1 MIAQGDLLTN
11 DGEAPVRQPVGPA
24 YSVLLADPTT
34 PTGLRYGGA
43 IQTSAITGR
52 TLLGYQAAPNVV
64 ANTATAYGFQSLFS
78 LTTGENNAAFG
89 SRSLFV
95 AGTAANN
102 SAFGDNTL
110 SSLTVGNGNNAF
122 GFNSLASLGV
132 NASPQNTG
140 NVAMGN
146 GSGTNL
152 GSGQYNS
159 FFGHN
164 SGGTQVSGDGN
175 TFLGAYAGEGI
186 SAVSNAII
194 IRPATPSG
202 PVVPV
207 SGIVSGGCYI
217 YNIANYNSSNGLD
230 MQIDPTTNRIGVAL
244 SSRRFKENEALLDE
258 TEVRTKIAAMQPKSF
273 NIIGQPGPD
282 YGFIAEEMVDIYPS
296 IVVQQPDE
304 NGDLVPYSIQY
315 SKLIAILTKEIQR
328 LATLTDDLQTR
339 LTALETPN

>member
-1 MIAQGDLLTN
+1 MIATGDLLTN

-110 SSLTVGNGNNAF
+110 SSLTVGSGNNAF
-122 GFNSLASLGV
+122 GFNSLASLGI
-132 NASPQNTG
+132 NASPLNTG
-140 NVAMGN
+140 NVAVGN

-164 SGGTQVSGDGN
+164 SSSTQVSGDGN
-175 TFLGAYAGEGI
+175 TFLGAYSGEGVGT
-186 SAVSNAII
+186 VSNAII
-194 IRPATPSG
+194 IRPAVPSG
-202 PVVPV
+202 PTVPV
-207 SGIVSGGCYI
+207 SGIVSNGCYI
-217 YNIANYNSSNGLD
+217 YNIANFNSPNGAD
-230 MQIDPTTNRIGVAL
+230 MQIDPTTNRIGVTL
-244 SSRRFKENEALLDE
+244 SSRRFKENEVPLDE